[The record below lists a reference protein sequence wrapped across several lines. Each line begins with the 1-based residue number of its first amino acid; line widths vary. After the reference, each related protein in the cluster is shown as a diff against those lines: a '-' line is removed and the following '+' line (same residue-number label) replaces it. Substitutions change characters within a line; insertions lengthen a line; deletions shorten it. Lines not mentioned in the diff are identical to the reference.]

1 MAASVKGKA
10 ISNAVKYPQQLAHEK
25 FRRLSCGEM
34 ALITP
39 RLSSKS
45 PPLQPPAETFSV
57 TIRLTSPR
65 ADELRCGP
73 KNPVGQGM
81 CSNVLFPQP
90 SPEFRLDL
98 FHAGC
103 FFPR

>member
-25 FRRLSCGEM
+25 FRRLSCGEDGLDH
-34 ALITP
+34 AA
-39 RLSSKS
+39 
-45 PPLQPPAETFSV
+45 PLVKIATASAPAETFSV

-81 CSNVLFPQP
+81 YSNVLFPQP
-90 SPEFRLDL
+90 SPGFRLDL